1 MVIRMGYEESI
12 KSYREMYLNDL
23 ALSITLMSK
32 VLRDRVVEIG
42 VHTYPIKKE
51 IIESIENL
59 LDALKRIEEIE
70 QYPL

>member
-1 MVIRMGYEESI
+1 
-12 KSYREMYLNDL
+12 MYLNDL